1 MLFAE
6 LLEDNPYPYIEAN
19 EAINRY
25 PAGSVRIPDACVG
38 NGLKTEG

>member
-6 LLEDNPYPYIEAN
+6 LLDDNPYIEAN